1 MKSFYS
7 DIAAFAKNTKSILIA
22 LIGLAYTGML
32 FSIPVSNLCLA
43 LLLLFCLIHTRPKE
57 LLRSIKEHRL
67 PQLLIIGYL
76 LLLIGLLYTT
86 NMETGFFILEKKL
99 ALLLIPILALP
110 IFQRLE
116 VSRGTTYRI
125 IGYITVGSSLV
136 LLSIGGFKGWILN
149 DPQAF
154 YFENFTKPLIHY
166 VYYAMYFAIGMLCLL
181 DSLFDRLARNKQGV
195 LILLGLFI
203 YGLSFLLLV
212 ASKTGI
218 LAFSMA
224 SAFLLYKRMESK
236 KLFLI
241 SMLALVTTASVV
253 LYFNET
259 TRNRFTELSQ
269 NLSILTRDQLGD
281 WNEEVITGLNM
292 RLLFWK
298 ISVVHIWRD
307 HMVLWGTGTGDTQDY
322 LNALYTDP
330 KYNRYGYVG
339 WDTHNEWVFTFVQLG
354 LMGVAVLALLYFIYW
369 RKAIRKEDLKFLVFL
384 FITLAFSMSESI
396 LESNKGIVYV
406 ALFFTLFASAYGQ
419 EKNPPIR

>member
-1 MKSFYS
+1 MKGFYS

-22 LIGLAYTGML
+22 LVGLAYTGML

-43 LLLLFCLIHTRPKE
+43 LLLLFCLIHTRPQE
-57 LLRSIKEHRL
+57 FLRSIKEHRL
-67 PQLLIIGYL
+67 PQLLTIGYL

-86 NMETGFFILEKKL
+86 NMQNGLFVLEKKL

-110 IFQRLE
+110 LFQRFE
-116 VSRGTTYRI
+116 ISKERTFRI
-125 IGYITVGSSLV
+125 IGYITLGSSFF
-136 LLSIGGFKGWILN
+136 LLSIGAFKTWILN

-181 DSLFDRLARNKQGV
+181 DSLFESLVRKKRGV
-195 LILLGLFI
+195 LVLLGLFV

-218 LAFSMA
+218 LAFSLA
-224 SAFLLYKRMESK
+224 SAYLLYKRMESK

-241 SMLALVTTASVV
+241 SMLVLVTTASVV
-253 LYFNET
+253 LYFNDT
-259 TRNRFTELSQ
+259 TRSRFTELSQ

-307 HMVLWGTGTGDTQDY
+307 HRVLWGIGTGDTQDY
-322 LNALYTDP
+322 LDALYTNP
-330 KYNRYGYVG
+330 QYNRYGYVG

-354 LMGVAVLALLYFIYW
+354 LMGVAVMGLLYFIYG
-369 RKAIRKEDLKFLVFL
+369 RKAARNEDLKFIVFL

-396 LESNKGIVYV
+396 LESNKGIVYF

-419 EKNPPIR
+419 EKLSVK